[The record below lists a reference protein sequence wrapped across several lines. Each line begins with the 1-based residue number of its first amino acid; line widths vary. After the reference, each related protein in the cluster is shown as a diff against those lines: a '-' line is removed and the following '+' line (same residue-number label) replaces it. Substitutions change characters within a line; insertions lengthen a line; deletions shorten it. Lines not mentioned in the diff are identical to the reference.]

1 MSGWPDS
8 IRGINALPDEQ
19 KLAIYRT
26 LIPER
31 MFTEYGLD
39 RETLTVD
46 EQPVVQFRC
55 PKGSRAFELAV
66 RRRASDRDPMLFLNM
81 ADTFNNRLMVLLV
94 VINDPDAP
102 RFDTDYDAEGNRTQF
117 GTVSRNIGEEIAA
130 MNAGLAPGQ
139 VRAGLRWFRQ
149 LTPLFE
155 SFVASIGQDM
165 YFMEPLAYHNAILC
179 ERIGFSYER
188 GLQEMRRIDRQ
199 FQPGGDLYA
208 KLTPRNPFRC
218 PEAWQSVRGRS
229 WAIHDGILGHP
240 YTGVQM
246 YKRLGVDAQVRTFS
260 GEYW

>member
-1 MSGWPDS
+1 
-8 IRGINALPDEQ
+8 
-19 KLAIYRT
+19 
-26 LIPER
+26 
-31 MFTEYGLD
+31 
-39 RETLTVD
+39 VD
-46 EQPVVQFRC
+46 GQPVVQFRC

-81 ADTFNNRLMVLLV
+81 ADTFNNRLIVLLV

-102 RFDTDYDAEGNRTQF
+102 RFDTDYDAEGSRTQF

-155 SFVASIGQDM
+155 SFVASMGQDM

-188 GLQEMRRIDRQ
+188 GLQEMRRIDRA
-199 FQPGGDLYA
+199 FQPGGDLYGR
-208 KLTPRNPFRC
+208 LTPRNPFRC

-260 GEYW
+260 GDYW